1 MKSKLEKL
9 YIGIL
14 AFLGGLLVW
23 TVCVSAQTNATNVVA
38 GTTNQNGV
46 EASHRPT
53 INLQHMLENTEPLTF
68 GLDRI
73 EILQSKL
80 LGNPLWKYAASLIYI
95 FLAFYVS
102 KIIDWVVHVWLKR
115 LTAKTKTNFDDLLLG
130 LLHGPIKVVSFV
142 ILLHIGLNLFIWPAW
157 VNNYLSK
164 ALQLVVAGSL
174 TYVGLRFIDLLIS
187 YWKIR
192 TGREEDKL
200 FNEMVFPMLGKA
212 LKAFL
217 VIVAILVTA
226 QNLDFNIT
234 SLLASLS
241 IGGLALGLAAQDT
254 VANLFGAAAVFID
267 KPFRIGDRIK
277 LDGGVDGV
285 VETMG
290 LRSTRVRNLDGHLIT
305 VPNKTMG
312 NATITNIAMRPT
324 IKTEMVFGLT
334 YDTTTEKMR
343 LAIDILTE
351 IFRAH
356 PMTHDTIIAFTQFA
370 DFSLNIK
377 VVHWWKNT
385 DYKAYL
391 AGMQDIN
398 LTIKQRFDDER
409 LNFAFPSRTLYVKQ
423 DSDWCVDNKAVAKV

>member
-1 MKSKLEKL
+1 MKSKLEKM
-9 YIGIL
+9 YMWIL
-14 AFLGGLLVW
+14 AVLGALLVW
-23 TVCVSAQTNATNVVA
+23 TVCVSAQTNATNVAV
-38 GTTNQNGV
+38 GMTDQNGV
-46 EASHRPT
+46 ETSRIPT
-53 INLQHMLENTEPLTF
+53 MNLQHMLENTEPLTF

-73 EILQSKL
+73 EILQSRL

-102 KIIDWVVHVWLKR
+102 KIIDWVVQVWLKR
-115 LTAKTKTNFDDLLLG
+115 WTAKTKTNFDDLLLG

-174 TYVGLRFIDLLIS
+174 TYVGLKFIDLLIS

-192 TGREEDKL
+192 TGRDDDKL

-226 QNLDFNIT
+226 QNLNFNIT

-254 VANLFGAAAVFID
+254 VANLFGAAAVFMD

-343 LAIDILTE
+343 LAIDILSE
-351 IFRAH
+351 IYRAH
-356 PMTHDTIIAFTQFA
+356 PMTHEAIIAFTEFA
-370 DFSLNIK
+370 DSSLNIK

-391 AGMQDIN
+391 SGMQDIN
-398 LTIKQRFDDER
+398 LTIKQRFDEER

-423 DSDWCVDNKAVAKV
+423 DSDWCVANQGLLKS